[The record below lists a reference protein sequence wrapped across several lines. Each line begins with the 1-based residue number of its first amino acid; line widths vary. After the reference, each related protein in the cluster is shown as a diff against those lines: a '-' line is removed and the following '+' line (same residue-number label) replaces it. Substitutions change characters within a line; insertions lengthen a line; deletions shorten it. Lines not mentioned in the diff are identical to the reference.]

1 MNKTISLDFRF
12 RKNNKDTAIFTEN
25 FLQDLGKCLNRFK
38 MDATLLEKNSLT
50 TDSFVLIFLSEQDFD
65 DKQFVSESIA
75 LADAPSTFLINIT
88 PLKTIEKGFPLHKYK
103 LFRFW
108 EEIKETGEVRLFRR
122 NASENNA
129 LYWERITDITIAIV
143 EKFSANKELKKGRI
157 FLAQSDNSQTSDRDN
172 ISRDLTEMGYEIL
185 PDRLLSLDYD
195 ECTEQIKQHLKGCC
209 LIIHPISLVY
219 SKYFND
225 KQMSLIE
232 HQCVL
237 SSQFITADKHL
248 NIKRII
254 WIPSGFEI
262 SDEENQIFV
271 EKIQRDLDQSN
282 NTMVLKVT
290 LEELKKIY
298 RKILSGE
305 EVSIVENNLPDIYVV
320 ADNDDK
326 KINEKLVS
334 SEGGSGMAV
343 KTNYKGITY
352 NQHLKY
358 LANSQVVVIN
368 YTSENDPWFTM
379 KVNDIFKSKGMNSS
393 KPFKKLILVKENKD
407 LNTSAFE
414 NRFSE
419 IHVCSLEELKLNL
432 AVKNN

>member
-12 RKNNKDTAIFTEN
+12 RKINKDTAIFTEN

-38 MDATLLEKNSLT
+38 MDAALLEKTSLT
-50 TDSFVLIFLSEQDFD
+50 TESFVLIFLSEQDFD

-75 LADAPSTFLINIT
+75 LADAPNTFLINIT
-88 PLKTIEKGFPLHKYK
+88 PLKTIEREFPLHKYK

-108 EEIKETGEVRLFRR
+108 EEIKETGEIRLFRR
-122 NASENNA
+122 NSSENNA
-129 LYWERITDITIAIV
+129 LYWERITDITITIA
-143 EKFSANKELKKGRI
+143 ERYSTSKELKKGKI
-157 FLAQSDNSQTSDRDN
+157 FLAQSDNSQASDRDN
-172 ISRDLTEMGYEIL
+172 LSRDLTEMGYEVL
-185 PDRLLSLDYD
+185 PDRLLNQDFS
-195 ECTEQIKQHLKGCC
+195 ECTEQVKQYLRGCN
-209 LIIHPISLVY
+209 LIIHPIPLVY
-219 SKYFND
+219 SKYFGD
-225 KQMSLIE
+225 KQISLIE

-237 SSQFITADKHL
+237 SSQFITTDKSL

-254 WIPSGFEI
+254 WIPSDFEI

-271 EKIQRDLDQSN
+271 EKIQRDLDQSS

-368 YTSENDPWFTM
+368 YTSENEPWFTM

-393 KPFKKLILVKENKD
+393 KPFKKVILVKENKD

-414 NRFSE
+414 SRFSE
-419 IHVCSLEELKLNL
+419 IHICSLEDLKLNL